1 MSDSDNAG
9 VRLHH
14 VGVAVNSLD
23 RARQALGDVLGLG
36 FAEALDVAAQTVRVA
51 FMSGAGPGLELIEAT
66 AEKSPLYPALDHPI
80 KSFIDKHGE
89 GLHHICFEI
98 ECLDTQLEALA
109 AKGIRP
115 IADGVLEGS
124 NDGRVAFLNP
134 KSCAGLLI
142 ELRERKSG

>member
-1 MSDSDNAG
+1 MSDSDKTG

-23 RARQALGDVLGLG
+23 QARQALGDVLGMA
-36 FAEALDVAAQTVRVA
+36 FSEALEVAAQTVRIA
-51 FMSGAGPGLELIEAT
+51 YTSGSGPSLELVEAT

-89 GLHHICFEI
+89 GLHHVCFEI
-98 ECLDTQLEALA
+98 ECLDTRLEALA
-109 AKGIRP
+109 AKGIKP
-115 IADGVLEGS
+115 IAGGVLEGS
-124 NDGRVAFLNP
+124 DDGRVAFLNP
-134 KSCAGLLI
+134 QDCAGLLI